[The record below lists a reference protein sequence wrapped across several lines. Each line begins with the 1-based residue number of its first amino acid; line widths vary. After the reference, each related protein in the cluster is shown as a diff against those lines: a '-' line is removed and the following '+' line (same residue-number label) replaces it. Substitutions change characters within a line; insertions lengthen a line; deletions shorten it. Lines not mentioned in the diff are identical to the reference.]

1 MAIPVY
7 LLLLLFPPLLPV
19 AFYGINGYLLGR
31 EYFKL
36 APIDTWTQRTL
47 GPCATKIVGAFG
59 QPGAGVAFLFTV
71 PIVNLATPVIAAS
84 AMVHVF
90 KFISGPDGD
99 LD

>member
-1 MAIPVY
+1 MDPADVRALRHENRWRI
-7 LLLLLFPPLLPV
+7 
-19 AFYGINGYLLGR
+19 
-31 EYFKL
+31 
-36 APIDTWTQRTL
+36 W
-47 GPCATKIVGAFG
+47 AT
-59 QPGAGVAFLFTV
+59 GAGVAFLFTV